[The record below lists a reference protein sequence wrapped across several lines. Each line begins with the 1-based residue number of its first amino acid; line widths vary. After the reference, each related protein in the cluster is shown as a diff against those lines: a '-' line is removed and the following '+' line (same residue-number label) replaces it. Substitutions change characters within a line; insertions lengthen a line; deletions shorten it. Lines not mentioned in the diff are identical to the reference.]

1 MMCMECARDYVQQRS
16 TARDTLDF
24 CSAECEL
31 KYKFPIMCRV
41 ADAATKLLGS
51 MRRGI
56 RSGHAA

>member
-41 ADAATKLLGS
+41 ADAATRLLVSVGC
-51 MRRGI
+51 GI
-56 RSGHAA
+56 SSGHVA